1 MTDKKT
7 VIKDDESHIIEDAI
21 ISDEINQVENA
32 LTNNGILTPEMIA
45 EVKKQVTKEIIEE
58 IKEDKVLKKKE
69 TEIRQEME
77 DIEYQAY
84 VDRMLAS
91 SEPWVDFVGDVRDTE
106 KGQRLR
112 MEWNDA
118 YIVWLKSIGIT
129 GADDDQIVQQYVTML
144 LKDMNESQA
153 NPNTSDY
160 E

>member
-1 MTDKKT
+1 MTNKKP
-7 VIKDDESHIIEDAI
+7 VIKNDETSAIEDVI
-21 ISDEINQVENA
+21 VSEEINQVEST
-32 LTNNGILTPEMIA
+32 LTKNGILTPEMIA
-45 EVKKQVTKEIIEE
+45 DVKKQVTKEIIEE
-58 IKEDKVLKKKE
+58 IKEEKILKKKE
-69 TEIRQEME
+69 IEIRQEME
-77 DIEYQAY
+77 DIDYQAY

-144 LKDMNESQA
+144 LKEMTESQGDPSA
-153 NPNTSDY
+153 SEY

>member
-1 MTDKKT
+1 MTDKNP
-7 VIKDDESHIIEDAI
+7 VINDDEPSATEDAI
-21 ISDEINQVENA
+21 ISDEIDQVETA
-32 LTNNGILTPEMIA
+32 LTNNGILTSEMIA
-45 EVKKQVTKEIIEE
+45 EVKKQVTKELIEE
-58 IKEDKVLKKKE
+58 IKEEKTLKKKE
-69 TEIRQEME
+69 IEIRQEME
-77 DIEYQAY
+77 DIDYQAY

-91 SEPWVDFVGDVRDTE
+91 SEPWVDFVGDVRTTE

-144 LKDMNESQA
+144 LKEMTELQG
-153 NPNTSDY
+153 NPSASDY